1 MMANRFD
8 EIRSDESRAL
18 QVYLILIGAAR
29 NRQILTYN
37 VLAELLQFKGA
48 GVFAGILGHIMFWC
62 KDENL
67 PALTSLVVNQD
78 TGLPGDGL
86 ITPENANREREKVY
100 QFDWYSIVPPTMQ
113 QLDASFVKGMTAIG
127 KR

>member
-37 VLAELLQFKGA
+37 VLAEMLRFKGA
-48 GVFAGILGHIMFWC
+48 GVFAGILGHVMFWC

-100 QFDWYSIVPPTMQ
+100 QFDWYSVVPPTTQ